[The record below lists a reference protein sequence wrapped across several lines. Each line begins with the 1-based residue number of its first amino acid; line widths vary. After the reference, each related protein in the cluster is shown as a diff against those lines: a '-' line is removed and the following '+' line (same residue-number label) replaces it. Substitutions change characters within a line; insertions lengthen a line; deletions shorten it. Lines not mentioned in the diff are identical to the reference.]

1 MNYIYARFSIH
12 GEKILQINEI
22 KSKGIFLSLC
32 SELRLNIWS
41 FLEGKAII
49 YNKLILGR

>member
-32 SELRLNIWS
+32 SELKLNIWG
-41 FLEGKAII
+41 FFEGKAIVH
-49 YNKLILGR
+49 NKFILGR

>member
-1 MNYIYARFSIH
+1 MSYIYARFSIH

-32 SELRLNIWS
+32 TELKLNIWG
-41 FLEGKAII
+41 FLDNKAII
-49 YNKLILGR
+49 YNKFSLGR